1 MDYAIIIIIIIFSLL
16 SCASSP
22 LSYASPASFSRR
34 HLLQTPP
41 ADPSTFSPPFFPL
54 YSSSSPPPPPSPP
67 QPLPPPAPTFATF
80 PANISALVLPRSPQ
94 SHTPSRT
101 LLIPAISAVLAV
113 ATLLGLSLFLYGR
126 WRGQTRHFKEESKS
140 LASSSSDITKSEQQQ
155 TPQCPQTRNN
165 NTTENKL
172 SVAPS
177 TSDVLYLGNVATSSG
192 SVFVKPASP
201 EISPLPPLPA
211 RSFLLQH
218 NSDKEAEEEEDDDF
232 YSPLA
237 SIAGQEP
244 RDRRTNPY
252 SNCSCSISSHSDS
265 PAMSPSATISPPMN
279 STAPHWSTNQNP
291 QSSSSPERTVR
302 NNKRYGG
309 ASLRMFSL
317 WNQNLGFPRI
327 SSASTSPERG
337 MIRTPDAYARSSMY
351 SSVSTTPDRFFRKV
365 LDSSPPRWN
374 DFSRNVKS
382 LFLSSTSAS
391 PARDF
396 CINISESSRS
406 LKPSWENPE
415 FATTEQ
421 SDSAAAVSVT
431 IPPPQRPPPAM
442 PEPPPLVPPSQ
453 SFMVQKSGKKLSFS
467 ELPQSCWEGTTE
479 RPKPKLKPLPW
490 DRVRPSSR
498 RTTTWDRLPY
508 NSSNANSKQRSLSC
522 DLPMLNQESKVLDPI
537 KSQNVAT
544 LLTILKLTTNDVCQ
558 ALRDG
563 NYEALGVELL
573 DSLAR
578 VVPSEEEEKK
588 LSSYSDDSVIKLA
601 PSERFLKELLN
612 VPFVF
617 KRVDALLFV
626 VSFDSKVKHL
636 KGSLRVIQ
644 AACEAL
650 RNSRMLVRLV
660 GAVLETGI
668 KSGNAHAFKL
678 EALLELVDIKS
689 VDGRTSILHS
699 VVQNITESEGIKGLT
714 VVRNLSSVLDDVK
727 KSADLDY
734 GVLRS
739 DVAKLYQGV
748 QKVSEVLLLC
758 EETGHNQEQHWWKF
772 KESMTRFLETAT
784 EEIKKIEREEGS
796 TLFAVKKITE
806 YFHVDSAK
814 EEAQLLKVFVIVRD
828 FLNILDGVCKKMQ
841 VTREES
847 ALA

>member
-1 MDYAIIIIIIIFSLL
+1 MDGLCYVIVIIFSLL
-16 SCASSP
+16 SCAFSP
-22 LSYASPASFSRR
+22 LSYASPATFSRR
-34 HLLQTPP
+34 HLLQAPVT
-41 ADPSTFSPPFFPL
+41 DPSTFSPPFFPL
-54 YSSSSPPPPPSPP
+54 YSSTSPPPPPSPP

-80 PANISALVLPRSPQ
+80 PANISALVLPRSPKPQ
-94 SHTPSRT
+94 TPSRT
-101 LLIPAISAVLAV
+101 LLIPAISAVLAA
-113 ATLLGLSLFLYGR
+113 ATLIALAFFFYGR
-126 WRGQTRHFKEESKS
+126 WRGQTSHFKDESKS
-140 LASSSSDITKSEQQQ
+140 LASDISQSQQQ
-155 TPQCPQTRNN
+155 TLPCPPPRNN
-165 NTTENKL
+165 NTQNKL

-177 TSDVLYLGNVATSSG
+177 TSDVLYLGNVVTSSG
-192 SVFVKPASP
+192 SGFVKPESP
-201 EISPLPPLPA
+201 DISPLPPLPA

-218 NSDKEAEEEEDDDF
+218 HSEANLDEEEEDDDF

-237 SIAGQEP
+237 SIAGQES
-244 RDRRTNPY
+244 RDRRINPY

-265 PAMSPSATISPPMN
+265 PAMSPSAAMSPPMN
-279 STAPHWSTNQNP
+279 STAPHWSTNQNTHSP
-291 QSSSSPERTVR
+291 SSPERTVR

-309 ASLRMFSL
+309 QSLRMFSL

-406 LKPSWENPE
+406 LKSSWEKPE
-415 FATTEQ
+415 LDTTQQRE
-421 SDSAAAVSVT
+421 SAAAAVT
-431 IPPPQRPPPAM
+431 LPPPQRPPPAM

-467 ELPQSCWEGTTE
+467 ELPQSCGEGTTD

-490 DRVRPSSR
+490 DKVRPSSR
-498 RTTTWDRLPY
+498 RTNTWDRLPY

-522 DLPMLNQESKVLDPI
+522 DLPMLNQESKVLDPR
-537 KSQNVAT
+537 KSQNVAV
-544 LLTILKLTTNDVCQ
+544 LLTTLKLTTNDVCQ

-563 NYEALGVELL
+563 HYDALGVELL
-573 DSLAR
+573 ESLAR
-578 VVPSEEEEKK
+578 VAPSEEEEKK
-588 LSSYSDDSVIKLA
+588 LISYSDDSVIKLA

-617 KRVDALLFV
+617 KRVDALLSV
-626 VSFDSKVKHL
+626 ASFDSKVKHL
-636 KGSLRVIQ
+636 KRSFSVIQ

-650 RNSRMLVRLV
+650 RNSRMLLRLV
-660 GAVLETGI
+660 GATLEAGM
-668 KSGNAHAFKL
+668 KSGNAHDFKL
-678 EALLELVDIKS
+678 EALLGLVDIKS
-689 VDGRTSILHS
+689 SDGRTSILDS
-699 VVQNITESEGIKGLT
+699 VVQKITESEGIKGLQ
-714 VVRNLSSVLDDVK
+714 VVRNLSSVLNDAK
-727 KSADLDY
+727 KSAELDY
-734 GVLRS
+734 GVVRMNVS
-739 DVAKLYQGV
+739 KLYEEV
-748 QKVSEVLLLC
+748 QKISEVLLLC
-758 EETGHNQEQHWWKF
+758 EETGHSEEHQWWKF
-772 KESMTRFLETAT
+772 RESVTRFLETAA

-806 YFHVDSAK
+806 YFHVDPAK

-828 FLNILDGVCKKMQ
+828 FLKILEGVCKKME
-841 VTREES
+841 VTS
-847 ALA
+847 SLA

>member
-1 MDYAIIIIIIIFSLL
+1 MDGLCYVIFSLL
-16 SCASSP
+16 SCAFSP
-22 LSYASPASFSRR
+22 LSYASPATFSRR
-34 HLLQTPP
+34 HLLQAPP
-41 ADPSTFSPPFFPL
+41 TDPSTFSPPFFPL
-54 YSSSSPPPPPSPP
+54 YSSSSPPPLPP
-67 QPLPPPAPTFATF
+67 QPPAPTFATF
-80 PANISALVLPRSPQ
+80 PANISALVLPRSPKPQ
-94 SHTPSRT
+94 TSSRT

-113 ATLLGLSLFLYGR
+113 ATLIALAFFLYGR
-126 WRGQTRHFKEESKS
+126 WRGQIRHFKDESKS
-140 LASSSSDITKSEQQQ
+140 LASDQSQQQ
-155 TPQCPQTRNN
+155 TLPCPPPRN

-177 TSDVLYLGNVATSSG
+177 TSDVLYLGNVVTSSG
-192 SVFVKPASP
+192 SGFVKPESP

-218 NSDKEAEEEEDDDF
+218 NSEANLDEEEEEDDDF

-237 SIAGQEP
+237 SVAGQES
-244 RDRRTNPY
+244 RDRRINPY

-279 STAPHWSTNQNP
+279 STAPHWSTTQNP
-291 QSSSSPERTVR
+291 QSPSSPERTVR

-406 LKPSWENPE
+406 LKSSWENPE
-415 FATTEQ
+415 VDTTQQRE
-421 SDSAAAVSVT
+421 SAAAVT
-431 IPPPQRPPPAM
+431 LPPPQRPPPAM

-490 DRVRPSSR
+490 DKVRPSSR

-522 DLPMLNQESKVLDPI
+522 DLPMLNQESKVLDPR
-537 KSQNVAT
+537 KSQNVAI
-544 LLTILKLTTNDVCQ
+544 LLTTLKLTTNDVCQ

-563 NYEALGVELL
+563 HYDALGVELL
-573 DSLAR
+573 ESLAR
-578 VVPSEEEEKK
+578 VAPSEEEEKK
-588 LSSYSDDSVIKLA
+588 LRSYSDDSVIKLA

-617 KRVDALLFV
+617 KRVDALLSV
-626 VSFDSKVKHL
+626 ASFDSKVNYL
-636 KGSLRVIQ
+636 NRSFGVIQ

-650 RNSRMLVRLV
+650 RNSRMLLRLV
-660 GAVLETGI
+660 GATLETGM
-668 KSGNAHAFKL
+668 KSGNAHDFKL
-678 EALLELVDIKS
+678 EVLLKLVNIKS
-689 VDGRTSILHS
+689 LDGRTSILDS
-699 VVQNITESEGIKGLT
+699 VVQKITESEGFKGLQ
-714 VVRNLSSVLDDVK
+714 VVRSLSSVLDDVK
-727 KSADLDY
+727 KSAELDY

-739 DVAKLYQGV
+739 DVSKLYEEV
-748 QKVSEVLLLC
+748 QKISEVLLLC
-758 EETGHNQEQHWWKF
+758 EETGHNEEHQWGKF
-772 KESMTRFLETAT
+772 RESMTRFLETAA

-806 YFHVDSAK
+806 YFHVDPAK

-828 FLNILDGVCKKMQ
+828 FLKILEGVCKNME
-841 VTREES
+841 VTS
-847 ALA
+847 TLA

>member
-1 MDYAIIIIIIIFSLL
+1 MEGLCYVIFIIFSLL
-16 SCASSP
+16 SCAPSP
-22 LSYASPASFSRR
+22 LSYASPATFSRR
-34 HLLQTPP
+34 HLLQAPP
-41 ADPSTFSPPFFPL
+41 TDPSTFSPPFFPL
-54 YSSSSPPPPPSPP
+54 YSSSSPPSPPPP

-80 PANISALVLPRSPQ
+80 PANISALVLPRSPKPQ
-94 SHTPSRT
+94 TSSRT

-113 ATLLGLSLFLYGR
+113 ATLIALAFFLYGR
-126 WRGQTRHFKEESKS
+126 WRGQIRHFKDESKS
-140 LASSSSDITKSEQQQ
+140 LASDQSQQQ
-155 TPQCPQTRNN
+155 TLPCPPPRN

-177 TSDVLYLGNVATSSG
+177 TSDVLYLGNVVTSSG
-192 SVFVKPASP
+192 SGFVKPESP

-218 NSDKEAEEEEDDDF
+218 NSEANLDEEEEEDDDF

-237 SIAGQEP
+237 SVAGQES
-244 RDRRTNPY
+244 RDRRINPY

-279 STAPHWSTNQNP
+279 STAPHWSSTQNP
-291 QSSSSPERTVR
+291 QSPSSPERTVR

-406 LKPSWENPE
+406 LKSSWENAE
-415 FATTEQ
+415 LHTTEQ
-421 SDSAAAVSVT
+421 GESAAPAAT
-431 IPPPQRPPPAM
+431 LPPPQRPPPAM

-490 DRVRPSSR
+490 DKVRPSSR
-498 RTTTWDRLPY
+498 RKTTWDRLPY

-522 DLPMLNQESKVLDPI
+522 DLPMLNQESKVLDPR
-537 KSQNVAT
+537 KSQNVAI
-544 LLTILKLTTNDVCQ
+544 LLTTLKLTTNDVCQ

-563 NYEALGVELL
+563 HYDALGVELL
-573 DSLAR
+573 ESLAR
-578 VVPSEEEEKK
+578 VAPSEEEEKK
-588 LSSYSDDSVIKLA
+588 LISYSDDSVIKLG
-601 PSERFLKELLN
+601 PSERFLNELLN

-617 KRVDALLFV
+617 KRVDALLSV
-626 VSFDSKVKHL
+626 ASFDSKAKHL
-636 KGSLRVIQ
+636 NTSFGVIQ

-650 RNSRMLVRLV
+650 RNSRMLLRLV
-660 GAVLETGI
+660 GATLETGM
-668 KSGNAHAFKL
+668 KSGNAHDFKL
-678 EALLELVDIKS
+678 EVLLKLVNIKS
-689 VDGRTSILHS
+689 LDGRTSILDS
-699 VVQNITESEGIKGLT
+699 VVQKITESEGIKGLQ

-727 KSADLDY
+727 KSAELDY

-739 DVAKLYQGV
+739 DVSKLYEEV
-748 QKVSEVLLLC
+748 QKISEVLLLC
-758 EETGHNQEQHWWKF
+758 EEAGHNEEHQWWKF
-772 KESMTRFLETAT
+772 RESMTRFLETAA

-796 TLFAVKKITE
+796 TLLVVKKITE
-806 YFHVDSAK
+806 YFHVDPAK

-828 FLNILDGVCKKMQ
+828 FLKILEGVCKNME
-841 VTREES
+841 VTS
-847 ALA
+847 STLA

>member
-1 MDYAIIIIIIIFSLL
+1 MDYAIIIIIFSLL
-16 SCASSP
+16 SCASSL
-22 LSYASPASFSRR
+22 LSYASPASFTRR
-34 HLLQTPP
+34 HLLQT
-41 ADPSTFSPPFFPL
+41 PSTFSPPFFPL
-54 YSSSSPPPPPSPP
+54 YSSSSPPPPSPP

-94 SHTPSRT
+94 AHTPSRT

-140 LASSSSDITKSEQQQ
+140 LAASSSDITKSEQQ
-155 TPQCPQTRNN
+155 TPQCPLPRNN

-218 NSDKEAEEEEDDDF
+218 NSDKEEEDDDF

-237 SIAGQEP
+237 SISGQEP

-265 PAMSPSATISPPMN
+265 PAMSPSATISPPLN

-291 QSSSSPERTVR
+291 QSPSSPERTVR
-302 NNKRYGG
+302 NNKKYGG

-406 LKPSWENPE
+406 LKPSWENTE

-421 SDSAAAVSVT
+421 SESGAAAVT

-508 NSSNANSKQRSLSC
+508 NSSNANPKQRSLSC
-522 DLPMLNQESKVLDPI
+522 DLPMLNQESKVLGPR

-544 LLTILKLTTNDVCQ
+544 LLTTLKLTTNDVCQ

-563 NYEALGVELL
+563 HYDALGVELL

-578 VVPSEEEEKK
+578 VVPSEEEERK
-588 LSSYSDDSVIKLA
+588 LISYSDDSVVKLS

-617 KRVDALLFV
+617 KRVDALLSV
-626 VSFDSKVKHL
+626 VSFDSNVKDL
-636 KGSLRVIQ
+636 KGSLRVLQ

-689 VDGRTSILHS
+689 LDGRTSILHS
-699 VVQNITESEGIKGLT
+699 VVQNITESEGIKGLN
-714 VVRNLSSVLDDVK
+714 VVRNLSSVLEDVK

-748 QKVSEVLLLC
+748 QKVNEVLLLC
-758 EETGHNQEQHWWKF
+758 EETRHNEEHHWLKF
-772 KESMTRFLETAT
+772 KESMTRFLETAA